1 MKKTPIL
8 IFAFLC
14 FLPINAQ
21 DTITLKNGDT
31 IIANII
37 ERSNT
42 AVKYTSNDMYGK
54 DTTSLL
60 KLNMIHAIQYDKKT
74 LNTLC
79 SQNPRKNYPF
89 GINAGIGT
97 RMEDAIILY
106 TVSADYLISP
116 NISAEVN
123 YGKGMDIVYKKFVLN
138 YYTIGG
144 KYWTSNKYSK
154 SGFSGFIGLFYG
166 GGYGSNIFEIPVG
179 VNYIFKA
186 GLQTSFQLCYT
197 YHPQLRHGVPNLE
210 FRIGWRFKLP
220 KKKQ

>member
-1 MKKTPIL
+1 MKKSIL
-8 IFAFLC
+8 IILSLLVCIAHM
-14 FLPINAQ
+14 NAQ
-21 DTITLKNGDT
+21 D
-31 IIANII
+31 
-37 ERSNT
+37 
-42 AVKYTSNDMYGK
+42 
-54 DTTSLL
+54 SLL
-60 KLNMIHAIQYDKKT
+60 LEKGENIDILNMSDFE
-74 LNTLC
+74 
-79 SQNPRKNYPF
+79 NPRKNYPF